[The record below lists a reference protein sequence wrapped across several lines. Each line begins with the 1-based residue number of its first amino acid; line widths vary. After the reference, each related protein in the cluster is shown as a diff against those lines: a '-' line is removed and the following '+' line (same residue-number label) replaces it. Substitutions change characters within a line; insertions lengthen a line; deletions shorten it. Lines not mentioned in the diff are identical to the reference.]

1 MKVNPQFVT
10 ALERLNPSEPARPEW
25 YVERRSAAMLKVV
38 ALAQANRKV
47 RALLHGNI
55 GVGKTTELNMAEEL
69 LSESLTVL
77 RVNVGAGSLP
87 QALNDAI
94 RTGIKNWARARSAEQ
109 LKARATQAIAQMVAA
124 DAPPN
129 VWSGNSHRMVDG
141 FKFSVW
147 QLLDDVAEAAGRSV
161 ILVVDGLDLR
171 SADELVGILGP
182 NSVLADP
189 ELPAVVYTMPN
200 YVLGLLPDSLRD
212 HRFQPVDHIAPFPV
226 VHPDLSANYDAIDV
240 LADGLRRRLH
250 GLEIL
255 QNAEIDLRRVA
266 WQSGGVPRDAVRIL
280 QAAVL
285 AGLQATH
292 LNARHLQ
299 EGARELRQDLE
310 QGLRPDDVAILQRV
324 RETRTHQGAG
334 HLIAQNAILPYDG
347 PEHRYWLPHPLLW
360 PLLDA
365 TSTAA

>member
-87 QALNDAI
+87 EAFHEAVRTAILNWAHTSSADLTVAKVI
-94 RTGIKNWARARSAEQ
+94 RTEFRHVSADRITVTRVPSANFVWEV
-109 LKARATQAIAQMVAA
+109 LKDIA
-124 DAPPN
+124 DAT
-129 VWSGNSHRMVDG
+129 
-141 FKFSVW
+141 
-147 QLLDDVAEAAGRSV
+147 GRPV

-292 LNARHLQ
+292 LNAWHLQ

-365 TSTAA
+365 TSTTA